1 MIGLLAGRATA
12 APATTSRPKAPP
24 QKQSVPA
31 DSLAR
36 IVPEDAGAF
45 VEIRDLARLG
55 AKLLPGGG
63 WADLTE
69 LAAGQTSQPAVTVAW
84 GHRLTRIL
92 GMSLAEAT
100 RNLFGRHVALAA
112 PSYDNLAEGVVLA
125 RAPDARFISQLIAK
139 NQGKKQPPVG
149 NVSCYTLR
157 EGLSLA
163 VKDTVVVLGR
173 RAGETRFFERSVDLL
188 AGEAA
193 NTLFDL
199 PSFGEQVGQLPSASQ
214 GLLYLDLPTP
224 TAKTTEVKEP
234 AAGPRRRSTSQW
246 SSLRRAAVGLY
257 ENGTGLDLEIR
268 GLLDRPVV
276 RGGLKDVSLEPIG
289 RLPRSTLVV
298 WAQTLD
304 LTGWYRTIMADRGPE
319 QRSLR
324 FNLEVVRALLHP
336 TDLEK
341 DLLEKLGPQIMLVCG
356 YEPSDE
362 QRAEGAYDLPL
373 VALMVESRDVRAA
386 SAILLRLSERLL
398 GWMKVQFA
406 RAKRSLE
413 LSVVEAPYHG
423 TTIYRMELGSLFRR
437 DSRCP
442 YLKTLELCWAGVDDW
457 LIVASHPDHIR
468 QIIDARQAPA
478 SDTFAATAAFG
489 AIERRNGVSS
499 VVLVRPSRAARVLQS
514 WIDYCSEQAPH
525 VFKPLWWKR
534 MMVRRGGRRVE
545 LGIII
550 REGAEPGR
558 VVVGNPVLPEM
569 PAAGRLR
576 PGDKI
581 CTVDGI
587 VLSEDRPED
596 DLRDFIALR
605 GGKGVVLRVERD
617 GKLLDVRIP
626 LSPPPPLPVA
636 ADIDPI
642 RSIRHLIGLGRGL
655 SVGGYVA
662 SHAGA
667 HHYNATL
674 VVRMD
679 RANSGGR

>member
-1 MIGLLAGRATA
+1 
-12 APATTSRPKAPP
+12 
-24 QKQSVPA
+24 
-31 DSLAR
+31 
-36 IVPEDAGAF
+36 
-45 VEIRDLARLG
+45 
-55 AKLLPGGG
+55 
-63 WADLTE
+63 
-69 LAAGQTSQPAVTVAW
+69 
-84 GHRLTRIL
+84 
-92 GMSLAEAT
+92 
-100 RNLFGRHVALAA
+100 
-112 PSYDNLAEGVVLA
+112 
-125 RAPDARFISQLIAK
+125 
-139 NQGKKQPPVG
+139 
-149 NVSCYTLR
+149 
-157 EGLSLA
+157 
-163 VKDTVVVLGR
+163 
-173 RAGETRFFERSVDLL
+173 
-188 AGEAA
+188 
-193 NTLFDL
+193 
-199 PSFGEQVGQLPSASQ
+199 
-214 GLLYLDLPTP
+214 
-224 TAKTTEVKEP
+224 
-234 AAGPRRRSTSQW
+234 
-246 SSLRRAAVGLY
+246 
-257 ENGTGLDLEIR
+257 
-268 GLLDRPVV
+268 
-276 RGGLKDVSLEPIG
+276 
-289 RLPRSTLVV
+289 
-298 WAQTLD
+298 
-304 LTGWYRTIMADRGPE
+304 
-319 QRSLR
+319 
-324 FNLEVVRALLHP
+324 
-336 TDLEK
+336 
-341 DLLEKLGPQIMLVCG
+341 MLVCG

-362 QRAEGAYDLPL
+362 HRAEGAYDLPL

-386 SAILLRLSERLL
+386 SAILQRLSERFL

-406 RAKRSLE
+406 RAKRNLE
-413 LSVVEAPYHG
+413 LSVVETPYRG

-468 QIIDARQAPA
+468 QIIDAREASA

-525 VFKPLWWKR
+525 VFEPLWWKR

-581 CTVDGI
+581 CAVDGMA
-587 VLSEDRPED
+587 LSEDRPED
-596 DLRDFIALR
+596 DLRDFVALR
-605 GGKGVVLRVERD
+605 GGRGVVLRVERE

-662 SHAGA
+662 SHAEA
-667 HHYNATL
+667 HHYNATV

-679 RANSGGR
+679 RARSGGR